1 MSKNLFRLK
10 CMLLA
15 VLSLA
20 SCKESEKDTALRL
33 VREWDGKEIKFPA
46 RSIFTIQGKDT
57 VDFDFEDAEYKVVT
71 YVDTIGCTS
80 CKLQL
85 HLWKALIEEV
95 DSLTG
100 GSVPF
105 VFHFHPKD
113 KKELQFLFRRD
124 KFDYPVC
131 LDEHDELNRLNAF
144 PSDMTFQT
152 FLLDAENKVKIIG
165 NPILNPNVK
174 DLYIKQLTGKSLPS
188 ESPTTEVTVS
198 EPEHHFGT
206 FPKDEIQ
213 EHTFLLTNWGDAPLF
228 INHVATSCGCTRVE
242 YDKHPVPPSGTAE
255 IKVTYEADNTGY
267 FKKAITVHC
276 NTEKSPLI
284 LKICG
289 EVKQ

>member
-1 MSKNLFRLK
+1 MCDRILYLF
-10 CMLLA
+10 LLM
-15 VLSLA
+15 LSLA
-20 SCKESEKDTALRL
+20 SCKESEKEKALRL
-33 VREWDGKEIKFPA
+33 VSEWDGKEILFPDN
-46 RSIFTIQGKDT
+46 SVFTIQGKDT
-57 VDFDFEDAEYKVVT
+57 VEFDFKNAEYKVVT

-113 KKELQFLFRRD
+113 RKELQFLFRRD

-131 LDEHDELNRLNAF
+131 LDEHDELNKLNAF
-144 PSDMTFQT
+144 PPDMTFQT

-174 DLYIKQLTGKSLPS
+174 NLFLKQLTGIDRQTESLQ
-188 ESPTTEVTVS
+188 TEVSLS
-198 EPEHHFGT
+198 ETEYDFGS

-213 EHTFLLTNWGDAPLF
+213 EHTFLLTNKGSHPLV
-228 INHVATSCGCTRVE
+228 ILHAVTSCGCTRVE
-242 YDKHPVPPSGTAE
+242 YDKTPVPPSGVA
-255 IKVTYEADNTGY
+255 KVKVIYEAEQSGHFN
-267 FKKAITVHC
+267 KKITLHC
-276 NTEKSPLI
+276 NSENSPLI
-284 LKICG
+284 LKVRG
-289 EVKQ
+289 ETKQ